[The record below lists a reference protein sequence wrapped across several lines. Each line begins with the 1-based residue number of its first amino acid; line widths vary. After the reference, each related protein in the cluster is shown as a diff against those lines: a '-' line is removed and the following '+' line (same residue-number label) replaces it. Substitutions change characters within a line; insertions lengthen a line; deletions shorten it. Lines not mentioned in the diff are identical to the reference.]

1 MEITLR
7 DPTGTRSGQ
16 ALKNIAKYAKINQN
30 QAEVAELADARD
42 SKSRDRKIMRVQLPP
57 PAQLKS
63 EVRPRFFY
71 IKLFLQ
77 KS

>member
-63 EVRPRFFY
+63 EVRPRFFHLIRA
-71 IKLFLQ
+71 IK
-77 KS
+77 